1 MLRIGEFSKLA
12 KISIKALRYY
22 DKIGLLKPAMVDS
35 ATQYRYYAEEQLE
48 TARLILMYKDAGLSN
63 EMITKL
69 IYKKDDERTLLIYQK
84 RLLTERAEDIRK
96 ALSALD
102 VLLGEKVGQRYEV
115 RVKHV
120 ESRLVY
126 CCRGYVANVGCIHDF
141 LKTCSAELARSN
153 PEVKYSD
160 PDYCCVVYPDDGYR
174 ETNIFVE
181 YAQSVDRVGRD
192 TETLKF
198 KELSAVT
205 AVSVMHRGGYESL
218 RDAYLFA
225 VNWARANGYVLH
237 GEPRERYIHG
247 AWDRQEESEW
257 LTELQLPI
265 FEVKE

>member
-1 MLRIGEFSKLA
+1 
-12 KISIKALRYY
+12 
-22 DKIGLLKPAMVDS
+22 
-35 ATQYRYYAEEQLE
+35 
-48 TARLILMYKDAGLSN
+48 
-63 EMITKL
+63 
-69 IYKKDDERTLLIYQK
+69 
-84 RLLTERAEDIRK
+84 
-96 ALSALD
+96 
-102 VLLGEKVGQRYEV
+102 
-115 RVKHV
+115 
-120 ESRLVY
+120 
-126 CCRGYVANVGCIHDF
+126 VGCIHDF
-141 LKTCSAELARSN
+141 IKTCSAELARSN

-160 PDYCCVVYPDDGYR
+160 PDYCCVIYPDDGYR

-205 AVSVMHRGGYESL
+205 VVSVMHRGGYESL

-265 FEVKE
+265 FEGKE